1 MKKKTSRKLMLSR
14 ETIGLLGSPDLK
26 EALGAYGTM
35 ETQCCNT
42 MDQCSVMS
50 CGFTCP
56 KLDQ

>member
-1 MKKKTSRKLMLSR
+1 MLSR
-14 ETIGLLGSPDLK
+14 ETIVLLGSPDLK

-42 MDQCSVMS
+42 MDQCTVMS